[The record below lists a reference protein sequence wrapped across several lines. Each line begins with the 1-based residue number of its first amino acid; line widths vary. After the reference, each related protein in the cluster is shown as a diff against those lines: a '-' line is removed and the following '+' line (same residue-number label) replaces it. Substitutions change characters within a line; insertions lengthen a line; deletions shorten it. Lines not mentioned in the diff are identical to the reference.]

1 MRKRLNRCG
10 HVCDSEQTALGFDSQ
25 CQLFGA
31 ERFNVER
38 FNDGS
43 AKLVAQIFR
52 YSRSRLVC
60 VRLTGIS
67 LAFSSFIVRMKFRL
81 NHGTISLI

>member
-10 HVCDSEQTALGFDSQ
+10 HVCDSERTALEFAPLVNAQ
-25 CQLFGA
+25 RQLVNA
-31 ERFNVER
+31 ERV
-38 FNDGS
+38 NDGS
-43 AKLVAQIFR
+43 VKLVAQIFR

-67 LAFSSFIVRMKFRL
+67 LAFSSFIVRM
-81 NHGTISLI
+81 

>member
-1 MRKRLNRCG
+1 MRMRLNRCG
-10 HVCDSEQTALGFDSQ
+10 HLCDGERTALEFDPQ
-25 CQLFGA
+25 CQLLGA
-31 ERFNVER
+31 ERFNAER

-43 AKLVAQIFR
+43 VKLVAQIFR

-67 LAFSSFIVRMKFRL
+67 LAFSSFIVRM
-81 NHGTISLI
+81 